1 MRPTNTRENGRFK
14 LVGGVL
20 CLDFANT
27 RASRDTDNPI
37 EYLHSYADL
46 VAWAEQVGLVDDGKH
61 LLEVARQRPA
71 EAEAVL
77 TRARV
82 LREAIYSVFSH
93 ISAGKPVPSA
103 DLDTLNLA
111 VTDALSRARVVARHD
126 GFAWGWA
133 AGPDDLDR
141 VLWPVARSA
150 AELLTSDA
158 LSRVRECAGD
168 HCGWLFLD
176 TSRNRSRR
184 WCDMRDCGNRAK
196 VRRHYQRRRAARTST
211 G

>member
-1 MRPTNTRENGRFK
+1 MRPANSRAHGRFK

-27 RASRDTDNPI
+27 RAGRDTDTPT
-37 EYLHSYADL
+37 EYLQDYADL
-46 VAWAEQVGLVDDGKH
+46 VAWAEQVGLVDDGE
-61 LLEVARQRPA
+61 LLLAVARQRPA
-71 EAEAVL
+71 DAEAVL
-77 TRARV
+77 TRALA
-82 LREAIYSVFSH
+82 LREAIYGIFSH
-93 ISAGKPVPSA
+93 VAAGKPAPPA

-111 VTDALSRARVVARHD
+111 VADALSRARVVAQPE
-126 GFAWGWA
+126 GFSWGWA
-133 AGPDDLDR
+133 AEPDDLDR
-141 VLWPVARSA
+141 MLWPVARSA

-168 HCGWLFLD
+168 GCGWLFLD

-196 VRRHYQRRRAARTST
+196 VRRHYQRRRQERAST
-211 G
+211 A